1 MLPHDEWLMAILTRP
16 ATAEDYFL
24 SPDLDPPH
32 SDPAGFAA
40 HLGWLL
46 EAPGARLAPYDD
58 LAVAAGLHWIFDPA
72 EPLSFR
78 CIGDPTIPQAA
89 RLALAAGF
97 ARLYAE
103 VVMPRCP
110 QALGHL
116 SEDGG
121 PLATT
126 AYMLFD
132 LVCID
137 PPGVAAEAAALDAA
151 MVEAMGRVLALP
163 HAACQEAALHGLGHW
178 RDRAPGRAEALVDA
192 YLSDGRAARP
202 ELVAYARGARGGCVL

>member
-1 MLPHDEWLMAILTRP
+1 MMPHDDWLMEIFTRP
-16 ATAEDYFL
+16 ATIDDYFL
-24 SPDLDPPH
+24 SPDLDMPH
-32 SDPAGFAA
+32 ADAAGLAA

-58 LAVAAGLHWIFDPA
+58 LAVAAGLCWIFDPA
-72 EPLSFR
+72 DPLSFR
-78 CIGDPTIPQAA
+78 CIGDPAIPQAA
-89 RLALAAGF
+89 RLALAAGLE
-97 ARLYAE
+97 RLHAE
-103 VVMPRCP
+103 VVLPRCP

-137 PPGVAAEAAALDAA
+137 PPGIAAEAAGLDGA
-151 MVEAMGRVLALP
+151 MVETMGRILALP

-178 RDRAPGRAEALVDA
+178 RDRAPGRAEALIDA
-192 YLSDGRAARP
+192 YLSRGRAARP
-202 ELVAYARGARGGCVL
+202 ELVAYARAARSGCVL